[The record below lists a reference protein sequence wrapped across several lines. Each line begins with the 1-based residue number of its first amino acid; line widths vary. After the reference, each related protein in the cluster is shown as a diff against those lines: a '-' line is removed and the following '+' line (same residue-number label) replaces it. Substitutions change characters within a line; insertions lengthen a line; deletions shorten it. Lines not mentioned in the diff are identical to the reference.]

1 MHKGKKISL
10 ILPTYNERDSIK
22 KVILDFESL
31 NIIDEIIVINN
42 NASAGTSEEVAQTN
56 AIEIIETK
64 QGYGSAIR
72 RGFKEATGDLIV
84 VCEPD
89 DTFQAIDV
97 FKLLVYIED
106 VSIVYG
112 SRTSKQFIWEGAN
125 MGWFLKWGNW
135 ATAKIIVLLFN
146 TNSLTDV
153 GCTYRIITKDALE
166 KLDGQFTVNSNFF
179 GPEMMI
185 LGFRNKISSVQIPIN
200 YKARVGISSV
210 TGNLSKAFV
219 LGVKMNILI
228 VAMKFKMEK
237 NIIKVME
244 RL

>member
-1 MHKGKKISL
+1 MYKGKKVSL
-10 ILPTYNERDSIK
+10 ILPTYNEKDSIK
-22 KVILDFESL
+22 KVILDFEQL
-31 NIIDEIIVINN
+31 NIVDEIIVINN
-42 NASAGTSEEVAQTN
+42 NAAAGTSEEVALTN

-89 DTFQAIDV
+89 DTFLPNDI
-97 FKLLVYIED
+97 FKLLVYVDD

-112 SRTSKQFIWEGAN
+112 SRTSKQFIWKGAN

-135 ATAKIIVLLFN
+135 ATAKIIELLFN

-153 GCTYRIITKDALE
+153 GCTYRIIRREALE
-166 KLDGQFTVNSNFF
+166 KLEKHFTVNSNFF

-185 LGFRNKISSVQIPIN
+185 LGFRYKIPSVQIPIN
-200 YKARVGISSV
+200 YKERVGESSV
-210 TGNLSKAFV
+210 TGNLAKAFV
-219 LGVKMNILI
+219 LGIKMNILI
-228 VAMKFKMEK
+228 VAMKLKIEK
-237 NIIKVME
+237 NIIKIME